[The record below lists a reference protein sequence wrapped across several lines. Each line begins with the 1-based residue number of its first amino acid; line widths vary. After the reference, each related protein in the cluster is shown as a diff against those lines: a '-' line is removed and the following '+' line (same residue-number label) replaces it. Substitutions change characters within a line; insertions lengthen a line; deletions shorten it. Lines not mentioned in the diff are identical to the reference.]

1 MMFMITFKGVLWI
14 IGITAL
20 VTLGLYLLLAWCL
33 LRKSED
39 IEEWIS
45 VGDRLPEKGVEV
57 IVSIKYRN
65 DAYIYETNHIEANGS
80 WNYKPACGATIT
92 HWRAFSELPKKLR

>member
-20 VTLGLYLLLAWCL
+20 VMIGLFCL
-33 LRKSED
+33 LIWWLSRKSED

-45 VGDRLPEKGVEV
+45 VEDKMPSPNTTVLTAIRHRSG
-57 IVSIKYRN
+57 KYV
-65 DAYIYETNHIEANGS
+65 YETNAIRKDGDWRYELLCDA
-80 WNYKPACGATIT
+80 KIT